1 MSNQVQQN
9 RFAEPK
15 FLQSQPP
22 ENKIPIEGR
31 RNVLVCAALPYVNNV
46 PHLGNIIGAVLSADV
61 FVRYCNM
68 REYQCLY
75 ICGTDEYGT
84 ATEIRALTEGVSP
97 KEICDKFHKL
107 HKEAYDWFG
116 IDFDCFGRTSSEH
129 QTEIVQDIFLKIH
142 NNSFTSV
149 GIQKQLRCSNCQ
161 KFLADRFVR
170 GTCPHCK
177 FLDAR
182 GDQCDKCGHLLDGV
196 ELVEPRCLIC
206 GSEPRIEE
214 SEHIFLNLDQLSPK
228 VQTYLDTVIDS
239 PNSHWS
245 TNAISITRSWMK
257 TGLERRCIT
266 RDLKWGIPVPLPQFS
281 SKVFYVWFDATIG
294 YLSITKS
301 LLGSK
306 WVNWWKNPEQ
316 VELYNF
322 LGKDN
327 VSFHT
332 IIFPASLL
340 ATGEK
345 YTHPRQ
351 FYFFIDLYKILI

>member
-1 MSNQVQQN
+1 
-9 RFAEPK
+9 
-15 FLQSQPP
+15 
-22 ENKIPIEGR
+22 
-31 RNVLVCAALPYVNNV
+31 
-46 PHLGNIIGAVLSADV
+46 
-61 FVRYCNM
+61 M

-129 QTEIVQDIFLKIH
+129 QTEFDFFFNFLKLFFRIVQDIFLKIH

-214 SEHIFLNLDQLSPK
+214 SEHIFLNLDQLS
-228 VQTYLDTVIDS
+228 
-239 PNSHWS
+239 
-245 TNAISITRSWMK
+245 
-257 TGLERRCIT
+257 
-266 RDLKWGIPVPLPQFS
+266 
-281 SKVFYVWFDATIG
+281 VFYIYF
-294 YLSITKS
+294 
-301 LLGSK
+301 
-306 WVNWWKNPEQ
+306 KN
-316 VELYNF
+316 
-322 LGKDN
+322 
-327 VSFHT
+327 
-332 IIFPASLL
+332 
-340 ATGEK
+340 
-345 YTHPRQ
+345 
-351 FYFFIDLYKILI
+351 